1 MLNLIYFTSRHFWPS
16 VSAQPLMWVPHL
28 DSSPI
33 WVNSLGLF
41 PCEVMNPARA
51 SIRGACSLVLSLRR
65 MDGEKGAPP
74 RGGLSSQDHLSLTA
88 SIWFI
93 IVPTTY
99 HLILKRREF
108 QLVQRV
114 RFPLQTFKCPMHS
127 LQYFQ
132 FLFISC
138 CSFCGLVD

>member
-65 MDGEKGAPP
+65 MDGEKGRTPP
-74 RGGLSSQDHLSLTA
+74 GGPILPRPSLIGCQYMVHHRPHHLPSNSEEKRISA
-88 SIWFI
+88 CSESK
-93 IVPTTY
+93 VPTSN
-99 HLILKRREF
+99 F
-108 QLVQRV
+108 QMSHAFLAI
-114 RFPLQTFKCPMHS
+114 FPIFVHIMLF
-127 LQYFQ
+127 
-132 FLFISC
+132 FLWSC
-138 CSFCGLVD
+138 